1 MGGKLWL
8 FLLLGC
14 CLLAGC
20 QQTETVSVPPA
31 VGCYPVEG
39 YAPDPADLAAAPYTY
54 TGGAQ
59 GISVTCTVRQAEPA
73 AFSALLQEK
82 AALCAQLAQNKR
94 ANPDPSY
101 QQGQESLLAKAQGE
115 QAALQQAGT
124 VYETTLLLK
133 GIGQAEGQVLTLS
146 SGEQVYLSLPL
157 APGQER
163 LTLYNTPAGEYSEGV
178 LLPHLPSYQVSLETG
193 EGEPPLS
200 FLLEEPAAGGPG
212 PLRRAAALVGY
223 HPWGGGCPVG
233 SGDGVAAAPSYPA
246 GERPAVHRL
255 FDLWSVHD
263 GLIHCQHPLPL
274 CQYVGGRAAGSA
286 EI

>member
-54 TGGAQ
+54 TGGARA
-59 GISVTCTVRQAEPA
+59 ISVTCTVRQAEPA

-146 SGEQVYLSLPL
+146 SGEQVYLSLPAGPGTGTG
-157 APGQER
+157 APCTTR
-163 LTLYNTPAGEYSEGV
+163 PAGEYSEGV
-178 LLPHLPSYQVSLETG
+178 LLPPSAQLS
-193 EGEPPLS
+193 GEP
-200 FLLEEPAAGGPG
+200 GDRRG
-212 PLRRAAALVGY
+212 RAAALLPSGGA
-223 HPWGGGCPVG
+223 GGG
-233 SGDGVAAAPSYPA
+233 
-246 GERPAVHRL
+246 RL
-255 FDLWSVHD
+255 IYGQGKGPQNVVLFLVSCVFS
-263 GLIHCQHPLPL
+263 I
-274 CQYVGGRAAGSA
+274 
-286 EI
+286 